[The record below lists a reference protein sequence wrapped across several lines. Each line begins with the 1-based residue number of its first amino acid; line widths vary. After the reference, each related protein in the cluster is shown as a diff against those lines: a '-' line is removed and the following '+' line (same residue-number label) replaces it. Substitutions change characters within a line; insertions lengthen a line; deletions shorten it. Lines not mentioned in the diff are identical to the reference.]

1 MNFIIKNVINLIEIK
16 NSGENEA
23 SYKVTDIF
31 FLAGHPSS
39 KFSIEHV
46 IHCFKINELS
56 RLDRSGIVK
65 RMNYSFTQ
73 RVTNDLYI

>member
-23 SYKVTDIF
+23 SYKEIDI

-56 RLDRSGIVK
+56 RLDRSGIIVK

>member
-31 FLAGHPSS
+31 F
-39 KFSIEHV
+39 
-46 IHCFKINELS
+46 
-56 RLDRSGIVK
+56 
-65 RMNYSFTQ
+65 
-73 RVTNDLYI
+73 

>member
-1 MNFIIKNVINLIEIK
+1 MRPVIKKL
-16 NSGENEA
+16 
-23 SYKVTDIF
+23 TF

-56 RLDRSGIVK
+56 RLDRSGIIVK

-73 RVTNDLYI
+73 RVTNDFYI